1 MINMAARFLG
11 VTIILFAPIK
21 RIKLTYI
28 VFLCLQVFGYLMICG
43 IHFFPIL
50 QDGFFPISNFLI
62 GIGTG
67 IFMFP
72 YLLLYK
78 CFKDEEIEQIQ
89 KN

>member
-1 MINMAARFLG
+1 MINMAARFIG
-11 VTIILFAPIK
+11 VAIILFAPIK

-28 VFLCLQVFGYLMICG
+28 VFLSLQVLGYLMICG

-50 QDGFFPISNFLI
+50 LGGFFPISNFLI

-78 CFKDEEIEQIQ
+78 CFKDEEMK
-89 KN
+89 KNQRN